1 MTKPSEKLPEGHN
14 VDRRMLEL
22 MLNPKYMAA
31 LETLKKCTSPGQI
44 VRMSGAVADIV
55 VLALDHGMEVE
66 KGRAKK

>member
-1 MTKPSEKLPEGHN
+1 MTQPSEKLPEGHN

-31 LETLKKCTSPGQI
+31 LETLKKCTSPDQI

-55 VLALDHGMEVE
+55 VLALDHGMQVE
-66 KGRAKK
+66 RDLVKE